1 MPLFDVPLFALSSA
15 HKLGLGLAVLV
26 FAGFSLVVSMV
37 IPRRWPQFPG
47 RLLPAFLVVC
57 GLLFVGM
64 MAAVVIFGAE

>member
-1 MPLFDVPLFALSSA
+1 VLLFALSTA

-26 FAGFSLVVSMV
+26 YCGFALTVSMV

-57 GLLFVGM
+57 VLLFVGM
-64 MAAVVIFGAE
+64 LAAVLVFGAE

>member
-1 MPLFDVPLFALSSA
+1 VPLFDVPLFALSSA